1 MALRIPPR
9 RAAGLALIAVA
20 GVIALSGGR
29 GDSGPRLSDD
39 ARRYPADSRKVFVNQ
54 VRAADG
60 QGELNEVEDVKL
72 ANRGAAFCAE
82 LAKAGSS
89 LKAVFALQLAGQTHP
104 GDVYVTAAA
113 RRVLCS
119 DLPDSDPR
127 PSPG

>member
-1 MALRIPPR
+1 VALRIPPR

-29 GDSGPRLSDD
+29 GDSDPT
-39 ARRYPADSRKVFVNQ
+39 
-54 VRAADG
+54 
-60 QGELNEVEDVKL
+60 
-72 ANRGAAFCAE
+72 
-82 LAKAGSS
+82 
-89 LKAVFALQLAGQTHP
+89 LKAVFALQRAGPTHP